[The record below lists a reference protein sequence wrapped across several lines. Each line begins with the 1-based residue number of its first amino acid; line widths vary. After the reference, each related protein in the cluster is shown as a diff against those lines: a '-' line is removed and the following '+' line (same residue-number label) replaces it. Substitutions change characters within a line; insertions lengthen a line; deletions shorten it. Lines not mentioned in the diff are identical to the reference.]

1 MAKRFNYGRIGNL
14 VDTGHVRLM
23 TIGAGRKESILLIS
37 NGKRIVAEFY
47 ECLVGE
53 TKIPE

>member
-37 NGKRIVAEFY
+37 NGKE
-47 ECLVGE
+47 
-53 TKIPE
+53 

>member
-23 TIGAGRKESILLIS
+23 TIEQVRENYIAYQQREKE
-37 NGKRIVAEFY
+37 
-47 ECLVGE
+47 
-53 TKIPE
+53 

>member
-23 TIGAGRKESILLIS
+23 TIGAGRERIYIAYQQREKE
-37 NGKRIVAEFY
+37 
-47 ECLVGE
+47 
-53 TKIPE
+53 